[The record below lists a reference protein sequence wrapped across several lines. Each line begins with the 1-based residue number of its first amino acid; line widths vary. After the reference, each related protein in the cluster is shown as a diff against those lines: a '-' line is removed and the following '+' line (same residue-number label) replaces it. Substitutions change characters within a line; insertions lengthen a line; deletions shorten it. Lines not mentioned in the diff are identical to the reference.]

1 MKRIGIFCLLLMSSI
16 SYAQID
22 NQPKFW
28 DNVRFGGGFGLGF
41 GNNNT
46 TIAISP
52 SAIYTFDNK
61 FALGLSTSYLYNKNF
76 DLNTN
81 VFGAGII
88 GLYNP
93 LNVIQLSAEFEQ
105 SFARQK
111 LGLEKYNFSFPAL
124 YLGIAYRS
132 GWFAGGLRYDV
143 LYDSNKSVYA
153 SALSPIVRFYF

>member
-1 MKRIGIFCLLLMSSI
+1 MKKIGFICLLLITSI

-22 NQPKFW
+22 SKPKFW
-28 DNVRFGGGFGLGF
+28 DNVRFGGGIGLGF

-52 SAIYTFDNK
+52 SAIYTFDDT
-61 FALGLSTSYLYNKNF
+61 FALGLTTSYLYNKNF

-81 VFGAGII
+81 VFGAGLI

-111 LGLEKYNFSFPAL
+111 LGMEKYNFDFPAL

-143 LYDSNKSVYA
+143 LYDSNRSVYA
-153 SALSPIVRFYF
+153 TAFSPIVRFYF

>member
-93 LNVIQLSAEFEQ
+93 LNVIQLSTEFEQ